1 MKSCWHFFYLRNT
14 AKISDIISVMLEE
27 VPMYLLLLC
36 WTAIVPYYNEVV
48 PEKPSVSPK
57 STTARGLNGTSKKD
71 HSCFI
76 SGSPLNPEL

>member
-1 MKSCWHFFYLRNT
+1 
-14 AKISDIISVMLEE
+14 
-27 VPMYLLLLC
+27 MYLLLLC

-48 PEKPSVSPK
+48 PEKPSVNPK

>member
-1 MKSCWHFFYLRNT
+1 
-14 AKISDIISVMLEE
+14 
-27 VPMYLLLLC
+27 MYLLLLC

-76 SGSPLNPEL
+76 SGSPLNPELNLKSFLYKKS